1 TNYEKSRGHFQKILL
16 EDFENKSTGFDRT
29 WLNVFIK
36 YSYNA
41 ISFGSLVVT
50 TIVSSKKGHTK

>member
-16 EDFENKSTGFDRT
+16 EDFENKSIGFDRK

-50 TIVSSKKGHTK
+50 TIGSSKKGHTK